1 MNKKGFTLIEAV
13 VAMALAAIA
22 IVALFKLNLQT
33 IAATEKT
40 KFYATAPM
48 LAKIK
53 LADVKMRPLDYEAD
67 SSGNFDEDFPGYQ
80 WDVMTSEVASEI
92 INRMAENSES
102 DMGLE
107 NSADLL
113 KTLEHFKRVDI
124 EISGFNSLSYKLRT
138 YLFLYEKTNQKHK

>member
-22 IVALFKLNLQT
+22 IVTLFKLNLQT
-33 IAATEKT
+33 IATTEKT

-53 LADVKMRPLDYEAD
+53 LADVKMQPLDYEAD